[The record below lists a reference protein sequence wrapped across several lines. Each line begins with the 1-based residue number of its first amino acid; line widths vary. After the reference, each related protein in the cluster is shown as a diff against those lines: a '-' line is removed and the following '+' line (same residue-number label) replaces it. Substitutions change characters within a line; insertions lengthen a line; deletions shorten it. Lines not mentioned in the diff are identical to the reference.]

1 MGDGSGPSSAP
12 GRAHYADGVSTA
24 PTPRQRLAA
33 YALVVRDEHLL
44 LCQLSE
50 RTSWPGAWTLPGGGV
65 DHGEHPRD
73 AVVREVY
80 EETGLHVELG
90 RLLDVD
96 SIHFVGDSPRGIT
109 EDYHGVRL
117 VFDGRIAS
125 RDEPRVTEVD
135 GSTVASA
142 WIPLVELGSDA
153 VQTTSLVSF
162 ALRLR

>member
-1 MGDGSGPSSAP
+1 MT
-12 GRAHYADGVSTA
+12 TA

-33 YALVVRDEHLL
+33 YALVVRDERLL
-44 LCQLSE
+44 LAQLSP

-73 AVVREVY
+73 AVDREVY
-80 EETGLHVELG
+80 EETGLQVELG

-96 SIHFVGDSPRGIT
+96 SIHFVGESPGGVS

-117 VFDGRIAS
+117 IFEGRVES
-125 RDEPRVTEVD
+125 RADPRVTEVD
-135 GSTVASA
+135 GSTVAAA
-142 WIPLVELGSDA
+142 WIPLRDLSAIG
-153 VQTTSLVSF
+153 TTTLVAF

>member
-1 MGDGSGPSSAP
+1 M
-12 GRAHYADGVSTA
+12 TT

-44 LCQLSE
+44 LAQLSR

-80 EETGLHVELG
+80 EETGLHVDLG

-96 SIHFVGDSPRGIT
+96 SIHFVGQSPHGVT

-117 VFDGRIAS
+117 IFEGQVDS
-125 RDEPRVTEVD
+125 RPEPRVTEVD
-135 GSTVASA
+135 GSTVAAA
-142 WIPLVELGSDA
+142 WIPLKDLRTID
-153 VQTTSLVSF
+153 TTTLVTF
-162 ALRLR
+162 ALQLR